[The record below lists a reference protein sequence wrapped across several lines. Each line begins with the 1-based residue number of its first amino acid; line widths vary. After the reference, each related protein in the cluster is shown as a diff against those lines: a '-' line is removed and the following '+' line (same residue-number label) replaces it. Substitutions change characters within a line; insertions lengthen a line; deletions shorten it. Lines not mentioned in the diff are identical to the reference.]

1 LDAYM
6 RVRIMDEHWFSPSM
20 QYLTGMQ
27 EPDAALVLEKT
38 GHGPRGYKMTMFGT
52 CERFTGRV

>member
-1 LDAYM
+1 M
-6 RVRIMDEHWFSPSM
+6 RVHIMDEHWFSPSM

-27 EPDAALVLEKT
+27 EPDAALVLEKK